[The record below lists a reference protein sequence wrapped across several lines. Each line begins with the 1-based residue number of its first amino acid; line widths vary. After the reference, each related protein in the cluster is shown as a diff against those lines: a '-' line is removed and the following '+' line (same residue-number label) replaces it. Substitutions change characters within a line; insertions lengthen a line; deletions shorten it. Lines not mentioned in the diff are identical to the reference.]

1 VRNCRNIGKKDMLR
15 NDKTPEIKVDPETY
29 VVTVDGVHATVP
41 PAERLPLAQLY
52 FLV

>member
-1 VRNCRNIGKKDMLR
+1 MVRNDLM
-15 NDKTPEIKVDPETY
+15 PEIKVDPETY

-41 PAERLPLAQLY
+41 PADRLPMAQLY